1 MTWQILAQQ
10 TADGWTASIMVEEQ
24 PQFTREGK
32 EFAETVDQL
41 KDAWALEQNEEYAD
55 NDFALTTMG
64 L

>member
-10 TADGWTASIMVEEQ
+10 TTDGWTASIMVEEQ
-24 PQFTREGK
+24 SLLTREGK
-32 EFAETVDQL
+32 ELTPTVDDL
-41 KDAWALEQNEEYAD
+41 KEAWSREQVEEYVD